1 MQWCRH
7 LTKHPT
13 GGPDGTGLRS
23 HLLLSCSHSLP
34 LLAQWLHALVHART
48 TPAHRA
54 FLATKI
60 LSGKVKPHP
69 TTKELP
75 TTPEDT
81 VAARPLASHSA
92 IRRLIAGFIAK
103 LVTVQLRPLYLH
115 LTQWGLVPSGLEA
128 APRRHQLYIDLAT
141 PTLVHAAMDIK
152 NAHTSI
158 SRQASLL
165 ILTHRAH
172 LPSAHP
178 LDRLLLL
185 YFLSYYQNPTVTIIQ
200 VARTF
205 EFYLQT
211 DALDQGEALASHLFG
226 LA

>member
-1 MQWCRH
+1 MSCLLKSGAAVNQALRKF
-7 LTKHPT
+7 TIPRT
-13 GGPDGTGLRS
+13 GITT
-23 HLLLSCSHSLP
+23 
-34 LLAQWLHALVHART
+34 VH
-48 TPAHRA
+48 
-54 FLATKI
+54 
-60 LSGKVKPHP
+60 
-69 TTKELP
+69 
-75 TTPEDT
+75 
-81 VAARPLASHSA
+81 
-92 IRRLIAGFIAK
+92 
-103 LVTVQLRPLYLH
+103 LRPLYLH

-128 APRRHQLYIDLAT
+128 APRRHQLYVDLAT

-158 SRQASLL
+158 ARQAILL

-172 LPSAHP
+172 LPAAHS
-178 LDRLLLL
+178 LDRLLLI

-226 LA
+226 WWENQAPLEMRERQQTSTSRMSITRRLMTKTKGDWQSSRLLCTTPQ